1 MPNDVLV
8 KGGARLRAVRKERGY
23 TQERLAELTKLSTRH
38 VAGIEKGEANP
49 SFEVLYTII
58 TALGTSFD
66 AIFNPADEQM
76 EREVQEVAGL
86 YRACPEQGRRLC
98 VYASGSLMT
107 VIFCCCASI
116 SVSCLHLGQCGCLAL
131 PYRHGSKTTSF
142 PSDFRIMVTFSPS

>member
-49 SFEVLYTII
+49 LFEVLYTII

-86 YRACPEQGRRLC
+86 YRACPEQGRRLI
-98 VYASGSLMT
+98 L
-107 VIFCCCASI
+107 ASI
-116 SVSCLHLGQCGCLAL
+116 RAMAQELMDC
-131 PYRHGSKTTSF
+131 SKK
-142 PSDFRIMVTFSPS
+142 